1 MSIGSEIASTLK
13 PHTPDGLLPPL
24 LLALTFVT
32 GVVDATSYL
41 SLGHVFVAN
50 MTGNVVFLGFGLAGA
65 GGISVWASLTA
76 LASFLGGG
84 VVGGRLASALG
95 DDRERHLRVAIG
107 IQTALVATALI
118 LAAVAG
124 ADLGAGARYS
134 LIALLAAAMGIQ
146 NAAARE
152 LAVPDLTTTVLTLT
166 LTGIASD
173 SRLAGGEGARIGRRG
188 LAVVSMLLGALIG
201 GLLVL
206 HVDDAAP
213 LGLATALLLLILLT
227 LAEPV
232 KSRLLPPSRGLSP
245 PARPA
250 R

>member
-1 MSIGSEIASTLK
+1 VSIGRDIARTLK
-13 PHTPDGLLPPL
+13 PNPAEGLLPPL
-24 LLALTFVT
+24 FLVLTFVT

-50 MTGNVVFLGFGLAGA
+50 MTGNVVFLGFGIAGA
-65 GGISVWASLTA
+65 GGISVWASLAA
-76 LASFLGGG
+76 LVSFGGGG
-84 VVGGRLASALG
+84 VIGGRVASALAG
-95 DDRERHLRVAIG
+95 DRDRHLRVAVG
-107 IQTALVATALI
+107 IQTILVGAALI
-118 LAAVAG
+118 VAAVAG
-124 ADLGAGARYS
+124 NNFGTGVRYS
-134 LIALLAAAMGIQ
+134 LIALLAAGMGVQ
-146 NAAARE
+146 NAAARK

-213 LGLATALLLLILLT
+213 LGLATALLLLVVLT
-227 LAEPV
+227 LVEPV
-232 KSRLLPPSRGLSP
+232 KSRLQPPSTTAAES
-245 PARPA
+245 
-250 R
+250 